1 MTIVNARNSL
11 NREGNN
17 TIMNYNF
24 RNMLKYRNCNGCSS
38 RNICFLWRIPLD
50 HYPENVQN
58 FVISMPKS
66 IFNYEFPKRQWY
78 ANYQEIQKQIVQYY
92 DLNNCEL
99 IGNNVRVLTNIAQRE
114 SDRQRIS
121 NLFKQYL
128 DMAAKTTEDK
138 KPELSIVFDGI
149 GLVLASDYLEAVG
162 KIFSMF
168 KTLEQ
173 IKNNETNRCSLELFS
188 SPDP

>member
-1 MTIVNARNSL
+1 MWAQ
-11 NREGNN
+11 REGNN
-17 TIMNYNF
+17 TIMIYNYE
-24 RNMLKYRNCNGCSS
+24 NMLKYRNCKECSR
-38 RNICFLWRIPLD
+38 RNICFLRRIPLA

-66 IFNYEFPKRQWY
+66 VFNYESQTRQWH

-99 IGNNVRVLTNIAQRE
+99 LGNDVRVLTNIAQRE
-114 SDRQRIS
+114 SDRQKIKE
-121 NLFKQYL
+121 LFKQYL
-128 DMAAKTTEDK
+128 DIAAKATK
-138 KPELSIVFDGI
+138 GKNPELSIMFDGI

-168 KTLEQ
+168 KTLEE
-173 IKNNETNRCSLELFS
+173 IKINETNRCSLELL
-188 SPDP
+188 